1 MSIFEREVLQP
12 IRGALDGNPIQIPFG
27 LDRVNDIFSIRKSIY
42 AVIYGNTGSGKTS
55 LADDCW
61 VLKPYAA
68 WHANRDT
75 VDVTYRGLYR
85 SMERNRS
92 LKLTKWACWR
102 LYKTSGLLLDAETL
116 LGYKK
121 GCRINEDT
129 WDKIVA
135 CRDWAD
141 EMLDYVDIRD
151 GRTTPDQHN
160 AWVIQHALRQGTL
173 FIADNVGVY
182 NALNH
187 QQYIDKFSEQK
198 VTVLKNGEK
207 ELYATYPFDGETR
220 RIKQGERQY
229 YPKKPKEITV
239 IVTDHLGKWA
249 SQPNATTTKAK
260 IDLGS
265 SYASDHRDV
274 FGYSPV
280 DIMQLNRSVG
290 DIQRLKHSG
299 NELSPQIDDGKD
311 SNNPAENSDM
321 VLALFNPFRFNAY
334 DDNGMYKGYNIRDRM
349 VNAYGHNRYR
359 LLSILKNSYGI
370 DDVEFG
376 LKFLGEV
383 STFSTLPRPNPDGS
397 PTPELLAEYDRIA
410 QGY

>member
-1 MSIFEREVLQP
+1 MSIFEKEVLFP
-12 IRGALDGNPIQIPFG
+12 VREALDGQPIQIPFG
-27 LDRVNDIFSIRKSIY
+27 LDRVNDIISLKKSIY
-42 AVIYGNTGSGKTS
+42 TIVMGNTGSGKTS
-55 LADDCW
+55 LVDDCW
-61 VLKPYAA
+61 VLKPYDL
-68 WHANRDT
+68 WRTNKDN
-75 VDVTYRGLYR
+75 VDVTFRALYR

-92 LKLTKWACWR
+92 LKLTKWACWK
-102 LYKTSGLLLDAETL
+102 LYKEHGLLLDAETL

-129 WDKIVA
+129 WEQVVA

-151 GRTTPDQHN
+151 GRSTPDQHN

-182 NALNH
+182 NALTH
-187 QQYIDKFSEQK
+187 QQYIDKFTEQK
-198 VTVLKNGEK
+198 VTVLRNGET
-207 ELYATYPFDGETR
+207 ELYAEYLFNGETR

-229 YPKKPKEITV
+229 YQRNEKEITV
-239 IVTDHLGKWA
+239 IVSDHVGKWA
-249 SQPNATTTKAK
+249 SQTNATTPKAK
-260 IDLGS
+260 IDLAS

-280 DIMQLNRSVG
+280 DVIQLNRAVG
-290 DIQRLKHSG
+290 DIQRIKHANG
-299 NELSPQIDDGKD
+299 DLAPALDDAKD
-311 SNNPAENSDM
+311 SGGPNENADLVIS
-321 VLALFNPFRFNAY
+321 LFNPFRFNSY
-334 DDNGMYKGYNIRDRM
+334 NDQGMYKGYNIRDRM